1 MIESVG
7 ILAAGNSAKSKMLM
21 MFSTRANS
29 DKDVGARALT
39 RGRVTRWLVV
49 FGVAASLVSGATS
62 RGQDSSSNAGP
73 WWIGRHGPIEVLS
86 DTKGFNLKPY
96 VKEIVAKMRTTWITL
111 APNTVRA
118 PLNEQG
124 HVSIEFRLM
133 KDGHIEDVKYHES
146 SGNEGLD
153 RAAYGAIMGSGPMPP
168 LPAEFQCQ
176 FVELRFHF
184 YYNQRPGE
192 TEERGPDDRVV
203 PCVTGKVDAE
213 EAQNKVTVTEKVPIV
228 VSPSSSRLA
237 PGAKTR
243 FSAKIFGLV
252 NSAVTW
258 SVRGSGCEAST
269 CGVISSEGLYTAP
282 DKIPNP
288 PAVRVIA
295 SSTVTPTNS
304 ASSMVTIAVPGD
316 AH

>member
-1 MIESVG
+1 
-7 ILAAGNSAKSKMLM
+7 M
-21 MFSTRANS
+21 MFSTRANG
-29 DKDVGARALT
+29 DKDVGTRALT
-39 RGRVTRWLVV
+39 RGRPTRWIAV
-49 FGVAASLVSGATS
+49 FGVAISLMFGAAS
-62 RGQDSSSNAGP
+62 RGQDRSANAGP
-73 WWIGRHGPIEVLS
+73 WWIDRHGPIEVLS

-96 VKEIVAKMRTTWITL
+96 LKEVVAKMRTTWITL

-118 PLNEQG
+118 PVNEQG

-176 FVELRFHF
+176 FVKLRFHF
-184 YYNQRPGE
+184 YYNQSPGE

-203 PCVTGKVDAE
+203 PCVTGKVEPE
-213 EAQNKVTVTEKVPIV
+213 EAQNKVTITKKVSMV
-228 VSPSSSRLA
+228 VSPSSIRLA
-237 PGAKTR
+237 PGAKAR

-252 NSAVTW
+252 DSAVTW

-288 PAVRVIA
+288 PAVRVVA
-295 SSTVTPTNS
+295 TSTVTPTNS
-304 ASSMVTIAVPGD
+304 ASSTVTIAVPGD
-316 AH
+316 TH